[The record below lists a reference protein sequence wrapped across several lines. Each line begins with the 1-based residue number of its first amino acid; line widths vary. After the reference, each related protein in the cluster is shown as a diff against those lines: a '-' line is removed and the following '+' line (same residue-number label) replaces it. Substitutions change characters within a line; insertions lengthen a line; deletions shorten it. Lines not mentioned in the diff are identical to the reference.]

1 MAGPVGGRWKWW
13 TTSENLR
20 ALDFSASIVGL
31 LVLVLLPAL
40 VIYLLV
46 GSSPT
51 APKFASLVD
60 LSVLAPFWIPLA
72 LWVGFI
78 AVFAFFS
85 FWFLVI
91 LVTGI
96 TLLPELR
103 SRMSNKQPEAKGEVS
118 PNQAAAEGVS
128 SSKEMTL
135 KEKAAP
141 TPNPMP
147 TSQLETHKQVEQ
159 ELRYKIEK
167 ARKAFKEKAMAF
179 KDSVPSTFDLNVADG
194 VAQFSEKFKLTS
206 LKVEMKEGSL
216 RSYLTWDHEAMTLK
230 VNDPIAFIKDRSVR
244 FALQITDPDAAAD
257 KELKDEIKPEIL
269 EVIVVAKYPSIAQ
282 RFLDWKSKSP
292 TAFRL
297 ENAKQ
302 GQDVDYDIK
311 TLLGYD
317 SDWVIWA
324 SAEGCGMLKADLEA
338 HRLKGEPS
346 IGTDSKIHVIFTCP
360 GCESL
365 RHELDLLLTCN
376 MDAEQRWKQIEKE
389 DSDKEAVLSDEEKLK
404 LAKMADAVRSTA
416 NAYEVRKPDDVF
428 SKSHRVSRRQQ
439 VPDFDLAYA
448 SIRGR
453 SHIRTGSFREDDVEA
468 RFFLEGRAVA
478 IVVSDGAGSA
488 PLSRRGSDVVTS
500 VGITRLIELGI
511 LMVKSP
517 EALAERSSVALEGF
531 ATAVQAIRAQ
541 IEFEA
546 ENIKEQK
553 SDFQAKEMYATFLA
567 ALVLPV
573 GDEYV
578 LLSYSVGDGAIGLGL
593 AGDASGIKC
602 SPDHGQSAGQTLFI
616 LNKGAEDAEK
626 RLVFTKLPA
635 SYALLLMSDGVSDPR
650 FQDGDDAKPQVWD
663 RLAGELKDR
672 VLSEPLSP
680 EAERSESFAER
691 GALCEWL
698 DSYEKGHH
706 DDRTIAVLLRKIS

>member
-1 MAGPVGGRWKWW
+1 MAEPVGGKVRWWK
-13 TTSENLR
+13 SPELLK
-20 ALDFSASIVGL
+20 AIDFTASIFGLFALILIPGVVVIHAAEKLVNVPVFKDFTDWKKFWHPL
-31 LVLVLLPAL
+31 LVWV
-40 VIYLLV
+40 
-46 GSSPT
+46 
-51 APKFASLVD
+51 F
-60 LSVLAPFWIPLA
+60 FLA
-72 LWVGFI
+72 LLGF
-78 AVFAFFS
+78 FT
-85 FWFLVI
+85 FWFLVVFRTAI
-91 LVTGI
+91 K
-96 TLLPELR
+96 LLPVLL
-103 SRMSNKQPEAKGEVS
+103 SRMFKKQPDANGEV
-118 PNQAAAEGVS
+118 PLGQAATEGVGVNN
-128 SSKEMTL
+128 EMTF
-135 KEKAAP
+135 KEKVAP
-141 TPNPMP
+141 TPNPTS
-147 TSQLETHKQVEQ
+147 TSQAETHKQAEQ
-159 ELRYKIEK
+159 ELRVKIEN
-167 ARKAFKEKAMAF
+167 ARKSFKEKAMAF
-179 KDSVPSTFDLNVADG
+179 RASVPSTFDLNIADG
-194 VAQFSEKFKLTS
+194 VVQFSEKFKVTS

-244 FALQITDPDAAAD
+244 FALQITDLDAAAD
-257 KELKDEIKPEIL
+257 QDLKDEIKPEIL

-311 TLLGYD
+311 SLLGYD
-317 SDWVIWA
+317 SDWVIWV

-346 IGTDSKIHVIFTCP
+346 IGTDTKMHVVFACP

-428 SKSHRVSRRQQ
+428 SKPHRVSRRQQ
-439 VPDFDLAYA
+439 IPDFDLAYA

-453 SHIRTGSFREDDVEA
+453 SHIRSGSFREDDVEA
-468 RFFLEGRAVA
+468 RFFLEGKAVA

-500 VGITRLIELGI
+500 VGITRLIELGE
-511 LMVKSP
+511 LLVKSP
-517 EALAERSSVALEGF
+517 VALTERSSVALEGF
-531 ATAVQAIRAQ
+531 AAAVLAIRAQ

-546 ENIKEQK
+546 ENIKEQRP
-553 SDFQAKEMYATFLA
+553 DFLAKEMYATFLA
-567 ALVLPV
+567 ALILPAES
-573 GDEYV
+573 GHV

-593 AGDASGIKC
+593 AGDTSGIKC
-602 SPDHGQSAGQTLFI
+602 SPDHGQSAGQTLFV

-626 RLVFTKLPA
+626 RLVFTQLPA

-663 RLAGELKDR
+663 QLAGELKDR
-672 VLSEPLSP
+672 ILSEPLSP

-691 GALCEWL
+691 GPLCEWL

-706 DDRTIAVLLRKIS
+706 DDRTIAVLLHKIS